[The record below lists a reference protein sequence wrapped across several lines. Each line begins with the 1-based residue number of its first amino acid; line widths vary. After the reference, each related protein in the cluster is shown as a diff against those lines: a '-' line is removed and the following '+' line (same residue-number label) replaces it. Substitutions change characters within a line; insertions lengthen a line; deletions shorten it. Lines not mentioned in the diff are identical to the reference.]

1 MKEFTEDEKIIAR
14 NINKRYKWMARN
26 KDGMLCVYP
35 TMPVKKEDAKRWS
48 TGFYDVCRADFL
60 LSREL
65 FKPIKWEDDKPTL
78 IKNIYDPQVLDDV
91 EKAYLKI
98 VLKPFHDKVVYVVKY
113 GHILIDEDTRKK
125 EYLLIQLYDRTL
137 EFCDRTLE
145 FPDFDSGKMYSGM
158 ERNKEY
164 TLDEL
169 GITYD
174 D

>member
-1 MKEFTEDEKIIAR
+1 MKKFTEDEKIIAR
-14 NINKRYKWMARN
+14 NINKIYKWMARN
-26 KDGMLCVYP
+26 KDGALLFYP
-35 TMPVKKEDAKRWS
+35 TAPVKKEDKKRWTNS
-48 TGFYDVCRADFL
+48 SCDVCRADCL

-65 FKPIKWEDDKPTL
+65 FKSIKWEDTYPTM
-78 IKNIYDPQVLDDV
+78 ISDIYNQQILDDV
-91 EKAYLKI
+91 EREYLKT
-98 VLKPFHDKVVYVVKY
+98 VLKPFHDKVANVIKY
-113 GHILIDEDTRKK
+113 GHILIDDSKCKK

-137 EFCDRTLE
+137 RFCDRTLE